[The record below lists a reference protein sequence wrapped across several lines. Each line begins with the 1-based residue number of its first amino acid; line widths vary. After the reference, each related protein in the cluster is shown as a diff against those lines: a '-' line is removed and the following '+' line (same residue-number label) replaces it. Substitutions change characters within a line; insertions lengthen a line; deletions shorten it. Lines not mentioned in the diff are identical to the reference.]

1 MFSAVLPGVC
11 SLVKHLQKENNGAFY
26 HVHMVGAFLITGDVL
41 FLLKEAGLI
50 TPSVLLISRRKIV
63 SCLKVGIQWK
73 TQVRSEL

>member
-1 MFSAVLPGVC
+1 
-11 SLVKHLQKENNGAFY
+11 
-26 HVHMVGAFLITGDVL
+26 MVGAFLITGDVL

-63 SCLKVGIQWK
+63 SCLEVGIQWK